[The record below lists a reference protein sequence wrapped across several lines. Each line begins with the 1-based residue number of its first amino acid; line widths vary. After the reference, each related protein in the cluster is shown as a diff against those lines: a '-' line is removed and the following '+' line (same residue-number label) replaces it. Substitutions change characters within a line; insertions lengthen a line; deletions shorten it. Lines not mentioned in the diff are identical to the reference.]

1 MGTSGTV
8 TVATIVAGSTLVLAG
23 NGVGT
28 DGKGECRNNDSSEA
42 ESHILECSEPSTS
55 TSGVLEDIRSIKK
68 SWTLKVA
75 LGVKEKLDVCDMS
88 R

>member
-28 DGKGECRNNDSSEA
+28 DGEGEGRNNDSSEA
-42 ESHILECSEPSTS
+42 ESHILECSEQSTS

-68 SWTLKVA
+68 SWTLKVG